1 MAPFKVVVVDVVSD
15 RSLGF
20 LGIVPLS
27 QIGFLIFE
35 GTEPPLDLDVVSPTV
50 LSIHALEYIVLL
62 EKFLVFLAGELA
74 ALI

>member
-1 MAPFKVVVVDVVSD
+1 MAPFKIVVVDVVSD
-15 RSLGF
+15 RSPGF
-20 LGIVPLS
+20 LDIVPLS

-35 GTEPPLDLDVVSPTV
+35 GMEPPLDLDVVSPTA